1 MSEPSVLARRD
12 DFRAEVLPSLSAV
25 APLLQPVPDPA
36 TVARPAVSDNAVSS
50 LVGRNLKRLRKQHRW
65 SLEELSLHSGVSRAM
80 LGQMEQGKSIPSIKT
95 LWQVAQAL
103 GVSVS
108 WFLQTHQD
116 TAVLRVTPSE
126 AEASVLTVG
135 EGELRPLHVNSEG
148 SRDEFYELRLATAG
162 QLSLLAA
169 QGTRRRV
176 NVTVT
181 TGVLELVVGGV
192 MYRVLPREALQFDGN
207 EALTWRNAGAAEEVQ
222 AFIVIKPF
230 DRRQP

>member
-1 MSEPSVLARRD
+1 MSETSVLAWRD
-12 DFRAEVLPSLSAV
+12 DFRAEASPSLSAV
-25 APLLQPVPDPA
+25 APLFQPVPDPA
-36 TVARPAVSDNAVSS
+36 TVARPSVSENAVSS

-65 SLEELSLHSGVSRAM
+65 SLEELSLHSAVSRAM

-103 GVSVS
+103 NVSVS

-126 AEASVLTVG
+126 AEASVLMAG
-135 EGELRPLHVNSEG
+135 EGELRPLHVSSEG
-148 SRDEFYELRLATAG
+148 SRDEFYELRLAVSG
-162 QLSLLAA
+162 QLSLLAT

-176 NVTVT
+176 NATVT
-181 TGVLELVVGGV
+181 TGVLELVVSGV
-192 MYRVLPREALQFDGN
+192 VHRVLPREALQFDGN
-207 EALTWRNAGAAEEVQ
+207 EALTWRNAGVAEVQ

-230 DRRQP
+230 DRRRP